1 MIIDLVAGT
10 RPEVVKLAPVYSAL
24 RAIAGVTPRWIATGQ
39 HGFLADQ
46 ALEVF
51 GIEPDVRIA
60 LDWDRSSLTSL
71 TAKLMEALGA
81 HFRDSPPDYVLVQGD
96 TATAFSAAQ
105 SAFLSRIPVGHVE
118 AGLRSADISSPFP
131 EEGFRQLIAR
141 IARDH
146 FAPTAGAARNLYREG
161 VNAGQVRVTGNTVVD
176 AVTQIA
182 ALTQAPEILSQAEAG
197 SRVILVTVHRREN
210 WDGGAER
217 ICKAVLRL
225 RDAYK
230 DVHFI
235 VATHTNPRVLGPVT
249 AALSGQ
255 ERITLSDPLAYPDF
269 IGVLKR
275 AYLVLSDSGGVQE
288 EAPTFGVP
296 VLVLRDTTER
306 MEAVRARA
314 ARLVGSNTDRI
325 VREASRLLAVPR
337 IRARMGVARNPFGD
351 GLSGQRIAKI
361 IAGHVQPI
369 SRAASRKTIADK
381 PQERVLTSVKAA

>member
-1 MIIDLVAGT
+1 MIVDIVAGT
-10 RPEVVKLAPVYSAL
+10 RPEVVKLAPVYTAL
-24 RAIAGVTPRWIATGQ
+24 RAIPGVTPRWIATGQ

-51 GIEPDVRIA
+51 GIEPDVRVA
-60 LDWDRSSLTSL
+60 LDWDRSSLPSL

-96 TATAFSAAQ
+96 TATAFAAAQ

-118 AGLRSADISSPFP
+118 AGLRSADIGSPFP

-141 IARDH
+141 VAQDH

-161 VNAGQVRVTGNTVVD
+161 IDAGHVRVTGNTVVD

-182 ALTQAPEILSQAEAG
+182 ALTQAPEILSRIEPGA
-197 SRVILVTVHRREN
+197 RVILVTVHRREN
-210 WDGGAER
+210 WDGGAQR
-217 ICKAVLRL
+217 ICRAILRL
-225 RDAYK
+225 RDAYR
-230 DVHFI
+230 DIHFI

-249 AALSGQ
+249 EALAGQ
-255 ERITLSDPLAYPDF
+255 ERILLSDPLAYPDF

-275 AYLVLSDSGGVQE
+275 AYMVLSDSGGVQE

-296 VLVLRDTTER
+296 VLVLRETTER

-314 ARLVGSNTDRI
+314 AKLVGSNTDRI

-337 IRARMGVARNPFGD
+337 IRARMAVARNPFGD
-351 GLSGQRIAKI
+351 GLAGARIARI
-361 IAGHVQPI
+361 ISGHATPV
-369 SRAASRKTIADK
+369 SRSAPPRKEADK
-381 PQERVLTSVKAA
+381 PAGRVLTSVKAA

>member
-1 MIIDLVAGT
+1 MIIDLAAGT
-10 RPEVVKLAPVYSAL
+10 RPEVVKLAPVYAAL
-24 RAIAGVTPRWIATGQ
+24 RQMPGVTPRWIATGQ

-51 GIEPDVRIA
+51 GIEPDLRLA
-60 LDWDRSSLTSL
+60 LDWDRSSLPSL
-71 TAKLMEALGA
+71 TARLMENLGV
-81 HFRDSPPDYVLVQGD
+81 HFTASPPDYVLVQGD

-105 SAFLSRIPVGHVE
+105 AAFLSRIPVGHVE

-141 IARDH
+141 VAKDH

-161 VNAGQVRVTGNTVVD
+161 LDAGQVRVTGNTVVD

-182 ALTQAPEILSQAEAG
+182 ELTQAPEILSEAAPG
-197 SRVILVTVHRREN
+197 ARIILVTVHRREN
-210 WDGGAER
+210 WDEGAKN

-225 RDAYK
+225 RDAYEN
-230 DVHFI
+230 VHFI

-249 AALSGQ
+249 EALAGQ
-255 ERITLSDPLAYPDF
+255 DRITLSDPLAYPDF

-275 AYLVLSDSGGVQE
+275 AYMVLSDSGGVQE
-288 EAPTFGVP
+288 EAPSFGVP

-306 MEAVRARA
+306 MEAVRARVA
-314 ARLVGSNTDRI
+314 KLVGSNTDRI
-325 VREASRLLAVPR
+325 VREASRLLSVPR

-351 GLSGQRIAKI
+351 GRAGQRIAKL
-361 IAGHVQPI
+361 IAGEVKP
-369 SRAASRKTIADK
+369 AARRVARTIADK
-381 PQERVLTSVKAA
+381 PESRVLTSVKAA

>member
-10 RPEVVKLAPVYSAL
+10 RPEVVKLAPVYTAL
-24 RAIAGVTPRWIATGQ
+24 RAIPGVTPRWIATGQ

-46 ALEVF
+46 ALDVF

-60 LDWDRSSLTSL
+60 LDWDRSSLPSL
-71 TAKLMEALGA
+71 TAKLMESLGV
-81 HFRDSPPDYVLVQGD
+81 HFRDNPPDYVLCQGD

-105 SAFLSRIPVGHVE
+105 AAFLSRIPVGHVE

-141 IARDH
+141 IATDH

-161 VNAGQVRVTGNTVVD
+161 IDANHVRVTGNTVVD
-176 AVTQIA
+176 AVKQIA
-182 ALTQAPEILSQAEAG
+182 ALTQAPAILDQVEPGA
-197 SRVILVTVHRREN
+197 RVILVTVHRREN
-210 WDGGAER
+210 WDDGARR
-217 ICKAVLRL
+217 ICQAVLRL

-249 AALSGQ
+249 LALAGQ

-275 AYLVLSDSGGVQE
+275 AYMVLSDSGGVQE

-296 VLVLRDTTER
+296 VLVLRETTER

-314 ARLVGSNTDRI
+314 AKLVGSHTDRI
-325 VREASRLLAVPR
+325 VREASRLLAIPR
-337 IRARMGVARNPFGD
+337 IRARMGVGRNPFGD
-351 GLSGQRIAKI
+351 GLAGQRIAKL
-361 IAGHVQPI
+361 IAGHVKSI
-369 SRAASRKTIADK
+369 ARTTSRKEADK
-381 PQERVLTSVKAA
+381 PPTRVLTSVKAA

>member
-1 MIIDLVAGT
+1 MIVDLVAGT
-10 RPEVVKLAPVYSAL
+10 RPEVVKLAPVYAAL

-46 ALEVF
+46 ALDVF
-51 GIEPDVRIA
+51 GIEPDIRIA
-60 LDWDRSSLTSL
+60 LDWDRSSLPSL
-71 TAKLMEALGA
+71 TAKLMENLGT

-96 TATAFSAAQ
+96 TATAFAGAQ

-141 IARDH
+141 IAKDH

-161 VNAGQVRVTGNTVVD
+161 VDARQVRVTGNTVVD

-182 ALTQAPEILSQAEAG
+182 ALTQAPEILSQVEAG
-197 SRVILVTVHRREN
+197 HRIILVTVHRREN

-217 ICKAVLRL
+217 ICRAVLRL

-249 AALSGQ
+249 QALGGQ

-269 IGVLKR
+269 IGLLQR

-288 EAPTFGVP
+288 EAPSFGVP
-296 VLVLRDTTER
+296 VLVLRETTER
-306 MEAVRARA
+306 MEAVRARVA
-314 ARLVGSNTDRI
+314 KLVGSNTDRI

-337 IRARMGVARNPFGD
+337 IRARMVVGRNPFGD
-351 GLSGQRIAKI
+351 GLSGQRIAKL
-361 IAGHVQPI
+361 IAGDAKPV
-369 SRAASRKTIADK
+369 SRSTLPRKEADK
-381 PQERVLTSVKAA
+381 RQSRVLTSVKIA